1 MFFLIDQLQSLPI
14 EIAKSAKH
22 ITMDFNIL
30 LKANLKIGTLNS
42 GKLTNDKESKVMT
55 IFQLDL
61 WARCWT
67 SWLGAG
73 PLD

>member
-1 MFFLIDQLQSLPI
+1 
-14 EIAKSAKH
+14 
-22 ITMDFNIL
+22 MDFNII

>member
-1 MFFLIDQLQSLPI
+1 MI
-14 EIAKSAKH
+14 EIAKAAKH
-22 ITMDFNIL
+22 ITI

-42 GKLTNDKESKVMT
+42 GKLTNGKGSKVMT